1 MTMYAQK
8 PHLGFLA
15 VAALVSVLATPAA
28 ADMEFGARMGYY
40 TDAEAA
46 FMGGEIVLPL
56 SASVN
61 LNPNGEYVLS
71 DDRDQYTLN
80 LDATYT
86 FPSEHRS
93 FIWLGGG
100 VSLFTV
106 NDHTDMFTNFLAGVG
121 LARETVVP
129 YFQIKIV
136 AKDDAEIVLAFG
148 LRF

>member
-1 MTMYAQK
+1 MA
-8 PHLGFLA
+8 
-15 VAALVSVLATPAA
+15 
-28 ADMEFGARMGYY
+28 FGARLGYY

-46 FMGGEIVLPL
+46 FVGGEIVLPL
-56 SASVN
+56 SASVH

-71 DDRDQYTLN
+71 DDRDQHTLN

-86 FPSEHRS
+86 FPSERRS
-93 FIWLGGG
+93 HIWVGGG
-100 VSLFTV
+100 ATLFTI
-106 NDHTDMFTNFLAGVG
+106 NDHTDIFTNFLAGVS